1 MPRNISRRELLQ
13 TTGVAAAGAAAVSLV
28 PAVAWTD
35 TAAAAP
41 QLDPAPATEAAA
53 AKPATLFPW
62 IGM

>member
-13 TTGVAAAGAAAVSLV
+13 TTGVAAAGATAVSLV
-28 PAVAWTD
+28 PAVVWTGA
-35 TAAAAP
+35 AAAAP
-41 QLDPAPATEAAA
+41 RLDPAPATEAA